1 MTNDP
6 DMLGTPFSDEDRRHF
21 AATHMIMVMAENV
34 VHMIR
39 DERVLMHRHLRET
52 IFYLI
57 LNADFGA
64 TALAIMEDQF
74 IDDLEDA
81 KLLSS
86 IGDMLYDAS

>member
-6 DMLGTPFSDEDRRHF
+6 DVLGIPFSEEDRRHF
-21 AATHMIMVMAENV
+21 AATHMIMVMAGNV

-39 DERVLMHRHLRET
+39 DEDILMYRHLRET

-64 TALAIMEDQF
+64 PALAIIEDQF

-86 IGDMLYDAS
+86 IGDILYDAS

>member
-6 DMLGTPFSDEDRRHF
+6 DMLGIPFSEEDRRHF
-21 AATHMIMVMAENV
+21 AATHMIMVMAGNV

-39 DERVLMHRHLRET
+39 DEDILMYRHLRET

-64 TALAIMEDQF
+64 PALAIIEDQF

-86 IGDMLYDAS
+86 IGDILYDAS